1 MEIVKKIQKLSELN
15 TPSLTQGRN
24 ACLILEPLGELLNF
38 HFFFLKTNTEQNAFV
53 KRNTNNKYIYF

>member
-24 ACLILEPLGELLNF
+24 ARLILEPLGELLNF
-38 HFFFLKTNTEQNAFV
+38 HFFFLKIKHRTQRFRQEEHKQ
-53 KRNTNNKYIYF
+53 